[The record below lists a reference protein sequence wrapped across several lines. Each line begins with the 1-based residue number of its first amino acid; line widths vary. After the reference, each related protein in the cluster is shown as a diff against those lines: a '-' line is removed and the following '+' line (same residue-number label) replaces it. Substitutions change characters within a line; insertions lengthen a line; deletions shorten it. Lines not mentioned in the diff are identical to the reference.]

1 MKKIIFSISMIMVL
15 SVGIFAEKLLSVSEL
30 PTSVT
35 DFMKTYFPESQI
47 VFAEYDDGKYDVK
60 FTSNT
65 DSDTLSGEAEFTKK
79 GDWDKIEFYLG
90 VPEEILPSEVLT
102 TLRKNFSDS
111 AIVSLERDFN
121 GFEITL
127 LDATEVIDSSNSYFS
142 VSGDGKILDLDIN
155 HHHKKF
161 DKDKFDKA
169 KKYKES
175 KLDNSTSSD
184 SVNAQ

>member
-1 MKKIIFSISMIMVL
+1 MKKIIFSISMILVL
-15 SVGIFAEKLLSVSEL
+15 SVGIFAEKFIQISQL
-30 PTSVT
+30 PNTIT
-35 DFMKTYFPESQI
+35 DFMKTYFPESSI
-47 VFAEYDDGKYDVK
+47 ILAEYDEGKYDIK
-60 FTSNT
+60 FITSNE
-65 DSDTLSGEAEFTKK
+65 SEYLSGEAEFSKK

-127 LDATEVIDSSNSYFS
+127 LDATEVDI
-142 VSGDGKILDLDIN
+142 SGDGKILDLDIN

>member
-1 MKKIIFSISMIMVL
+1 MKKIIFSIFLILVL

-47 VFAEYDDGKYDVK
+47 VLAEYDDGKYDVK

-127 LDATEVIDSSNSYFS
+127 LDATEVDI
-142 VSGDGKILDLDIN
+142 SGDGKILDLDIN

-161 DKDKFDKA
+161 DKEKFDKA

>member
-1 MKKIIFSISMIMVL
+1 MVL
-15 SVGIFAEKLLSVSEL
+15 SVGIFADKFIQISQL
-30 PTSVT
+30 PNTIT
-35 DFMKTYFPESQI
+35 DFMKTYFPESTI
-47 VFAEYDDGKYDVK
+47 ILAEYDDDKYDIK
-60 FTSNT
+60 FITNNEAEY
-65 DSDTLSGEAEFTKK
+65 LSGEAEFSKK

-90 VPEEILPSEVLT
+90 IPEELLPTEVLSS
-102 TLRKNFSDS
+102 LRKNFSDS

-127 LDATEVIDSSNSYFS
+127 LDATEVDI
-142 VSGDGKILDLDIN
+142 SGDGKILDMDIN

-175 KLDNSTSSD
+175 KLDNSVSSD

>member
-1 MKKIIFSISMIMVL
+1 MKKIIFSILMILVL

-47 VFAEYDDGKYDVK
+47 VLAEYDDGKYDVK

-127 LDATEVIDSSNSYFS
+127 LDATEVDI
-142 VSGDGKILDLDIN
+142 SGDGKILDMDIN

>member
-1 MKKIIFSISMIMVL
+1 MKKIIFSIFLIMVL

-127 LDATEVIDSSNSYFS
+127 LDATEVDI
-142 VSGDGKILDLDIN
+142 SGDGKILDLDIN

>member
-1 MKKIIFSISMIMVL
+1 
-15 SVGIFAEKLLSVSEL
+15 
-30 PTSVT
+30 
-35 DFMKTYFPESQI
+35 MKTYFPESQI
-47 VFAEYDDGKYDVK
+47 VLAEYDDGKYDVK

-127 LDATEVIDSSNSYFS
+127 LDATEVDI
-142 VSGDGKILDLDIN
+142 SGDGKILDLDIN

>member
-1 MKKIIFSISMIMVL
+1 MKKIIFSILMILVL

-35 DFMKTYFPESQI
+35 DFMKTYFPESSI
-47 VFAEYDDGKYDVK
+47 ILAEYDDGKYDVK

-65 DSDTLSGEAEFTKK
+65 DSETLGGEAEFTKK

-90 VPEEILPSEVLT
+90 IPEEILPTEVLS

-111 AIVSLERDFN
+111 AIVSLERDLN

-127 LDATEVIDSSNSYFS
+127 LDSTELDISNE
-142 VSGDGKILDLDIN
+142 GKILEMDAN

-161 DKDKFDKA
+161 DKDKFDRATKF
-169 KKYKES
+169 KDS
-175 KLDNSTSSD
+175 KLDESSTSD
-184 SVNAQ
+184 SSQAQ

>member
-1 MKKIIFSISMIMVL
+1 MILVL

-47 VFAEYDDGKYDVK
+47 VLAEYDDGKYDVK

-127 LDATEVIDSSNSYFS
+127 LDATEVDI
-142 VSGDGKILDLDIN
+142 SGDGKILDMDIN

>member
-1 MKKIIFSISMIMVL
+1 MKKIIFSIFLILVL

-47 VFAEYDDGKYDVK
+47 VLAEYDDGKYDVK

-102 TLRKNFSDS
+102 TTSFLSDFTF
-111 AIVSLERDFN
+111 D
-121 GFEITL
+121 
-127 LDATEVIDSSNSYFS
+127 VIDPAPMWALYPR
-142 VSGDGKILDLDIN
+142 I
-155 HHHKKF
+155 
-161 DKDKFDKA
+161 
-169 KKYKES
+169 ES
-175 KLDNSTSSD
+175 PT
-184 SVNAQ
+184 

>member
-1 MKKIIFSISMIMVL
+1 MKKIIFSIFLIMVL

-121 GFEITL
+121 SFEITL
-127 LDATEVIDSSNSYFS
+127 LDATEVDI
-142 VSGDGKILDLDIN
+142 SGDGKILDLDIN

>member
-127 LDATEVIDSSNSYFS
+127 LDATEVDI
-142 VSGDGKILDLDIN
+142 SGDGKILDLDIN

>member
-65 DSDTLSGEAEFTKK
+65 DSDTLSGEAEFSKK

-127 LDATEVIDSSNSYFS
+127 LDATEVDI
-142 VSGDGKILDLDIN
+142 SGDGKILDLDIN

>member
-1 MKKIIFSISMIMVL
+1 MKKIIFSIFLIMVL

-65 DSDTLSGEAEFTKK
+65 DSDTLSGEAEFSKK

-127 LDATEVIDSSNSYFS
+127 LDATEVDI
-142 VSGDGKILDLDIN
+142 SGDGKILDLDIN

>member
-1 MKKIIFSISMIMVL
+1 MKKIIFSIFLILVL

-47 VFAEYDDGKYDVK
+47 VLAEYDDGKYDVK

-127 LDATEVIDSSNSYFS
+127 LDATEVDI
-142 VSGDGKILDLDIN
+142 SGDGKILDLDIN

>member
-1 MKKIIFSISMIMVL
+1 MVL

-127 LDATEVIDSSNSYFS
+127 LDATEVDI
-142 VSGDGKILDLDIN
+142 SGDGKILDLDIN

>member
-1 MKKIIFSISMIMVL
+1 MKKIIFSIFLILVL

-47 VFAEYDDGKYDVK
+47 VLAEYDDGKYDVK

-127 LDATEVIDSSNSYFS
+127 LDATEVDI
-142 VSGDGKILDLDIN
+142 SGDGKILDMDIN

>member
-1 MKKIIFSISMIMVL
+1 MVL
-15 SVGIFAEKLLSVSEL
+15 FVGIFAEKLLSVSEL

-127 LDATEVIDSSNSYFS
+127 LDATEVDI
-142 VSGDGKILDLDIN
+142 SGDGKILDLDIN

>member
-1 MKKIIFSISMIMVL
+1 MVL

-65 DSDTLSGEAEFTKK
+65 DSDTLSGEAEFSKK

-127 LDATEVIDSSNSYFS
+127 LDATEVDI
-142 VSGDGKILDLDIN
+142 SGDGKILDLDIN